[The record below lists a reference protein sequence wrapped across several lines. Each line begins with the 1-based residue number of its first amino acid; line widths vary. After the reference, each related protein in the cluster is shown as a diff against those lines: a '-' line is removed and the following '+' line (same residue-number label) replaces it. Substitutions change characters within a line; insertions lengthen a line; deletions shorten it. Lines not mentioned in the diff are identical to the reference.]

1 MNIIQR
7 VELSLGEKEY
17 DIIRKRIIQHDLIRM
32 KVGMGMQNIND
43 LFEAYIAE
51 EDPIKKEILLNMYNH
66 ALQQK
71 QKEVISRDYFV
82 R

>member
-1 MNIIQR
+1 MQR
-7 VELSLGEKEY
+7 
-17 DIIRKRIIQHDLIRM
+17 DIITT
-32 KVGMGMQNIND
+32 KVGMDMQNIND

-51 EDPIKKEILLNMYNH
+51 EDPIKKEFLLNMYNH

-71 QKEVISRDYFV
+71 QKEVISRDFV

>member
-1 MNIIQR
+1 MQHYIITT
-7 VELSLGEKEY
+7 
-17 DIIRKRIIQHDLIRM
+17 

-51 EDPIKKEILLNMYNH
+51 EDPIKKEFLLNMYNH

-71 QKEVISRDYFV
+71 QKEVISRDFV

>member
-1 MNIIQR
+1 
-7 VELSLGEKEY
+7 
-17 DIIRKRIIQHDLIRM
+17 
-32 KVGMGMQNIND
+32 MQNIND
-43 LFEAYIAE
+43 LFEAYITE
-51 EDPIKKEILLNMYNH
+51 EDSNKKAFLLNMYNH

>member
-1 MNIIQR
+1 MHYIIT
-7 VELSLGEKEY
+7 
-17 DIIRKRIIQHDLIRM
+17 
-32 KVGMGMQNIND
+32 KVGIMVDKENIND

-51 EDPIKKEILLNMYNH
+51 EDPIKKEFLLNMYNH

-71 QKEVISRDYFV
+71 QKEVISRDFV

>member
-1 MNIIQR
+1 
-7 VELSLGEKEY
+7 
-17 DIIRKRIIQHDLIRM
+17 
-32 KVGMGMQNIND
+32 MQNIND

-51 EDPIKKEILLNMYNH
+51 EDSIKKESLLNMYNL

>member
-1 MNIIQR
+1 MQH
-7 VELSLGEKEY
+7 
-17 DIIRKRIIQHDLIRM
+17 DIITT

-51 EDPIKKEILLNMYNH
+51 EDSIKKESLLNMYNH

-71 QKEVISRDYFV
+71 QKEVISCDYFV

>member
-1 MNIIQR
+1 MQH
-7 VELSLGEKEY
+7 
-17 DIIRKRIIQHDLIRM
+17 DIITT

-51 EDPIKKEILLNMYNH
+51 EDSIKKESLLNMYNH